1 MSLAARVYLQVTSFS
16 GAIACGIHGSVE
28 REKRMGAIPVPV
40 ALVGTLRDGMV
51 GAFLG
56 PFLAPIVFPY
66 ATIANASSTTKP
78 VKCPFTEPPTLF

>member
-28 REKRMGAIPVPV
+28 REKRMGVIPVPV

-66 ATIANASSTTKP
+66 ATLATASSTTKP
-78 VKCPFTEPPTLF
+78 VKCPFSEPPVLF